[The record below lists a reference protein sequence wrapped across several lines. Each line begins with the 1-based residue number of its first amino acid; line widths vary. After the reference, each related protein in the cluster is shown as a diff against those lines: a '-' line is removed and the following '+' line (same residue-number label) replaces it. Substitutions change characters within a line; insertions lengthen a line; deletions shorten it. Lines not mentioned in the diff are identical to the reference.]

1 VSTRTSARTPASVR
15 TPIREHVPSVLV
27 AALSAA
33 FGVGLLQVT
42 GFMAAALAGDDV
54 TGSSRTVGVMLSIV
68 AIVFIVIAVYVS
80 AIITANTFATIVAGR
95 ARSIALLRLLGSSA
109 ASLRTSIAAEGLFV
123 GLVGTAIG
131 AAVGTG
137 VAFAL
142 GRIAI
147 AFGVVPEVNYGY
159 WDPVLIL
166 PLVGVIL
173 TTWAASWVG
182 SRPVLRVTPLQALG
196 GSQELSREETV
207 KRPGRNGLALV
218 LVIVGFGLLVL
229 GLAVGLAS
237 PLGVLIGLVGGILS
251 FTGIVFAADVIMPP
265 ALRLVGRLLGRSAA
279 ARLAAENALRH
290 PQRSSRAT
298 IGLVIGVTLLM
309 TFGVAMA
316 TWQQMLMAAQAA
328 MAEQAGAEV
337 TEGVDQ
343 MVTAMV
349 TIFSILIGFS
359 GIIAAVGLV
368 NNLSLSVLQRTR
380 ELGLLRALGFSV
392 QQLRRMI
399 LSESAQLTLTAVV
412 LGIVLGG
419 FYGWAGAQSLLGSLT
434 GGPGLV
440 FPSIPWVILAVVI
453 AGGAALTAIASWAP
467 SRRATRV
474 SPITALSVE

>member
-1 VSTRTSARTPASVR
+1 MSTRVKAPASVR
-15 TPIREHVPSVLV
+15 TPVREHLPSVLV

-42 GFMAAALAGDDV
+42 GFMAAAVTGDDV
-54 TGSSRTVGVMLSIV
+54 AGSSRTVGIMLSIV

-109 ASLRTSIAAEGLFV
+109 SSQRRSIATEGLFV
-123 GLVGTAIG
+123 GVVGTAIG

-147 AFGVVPEVNYGY
+147 GLEIVPEVSYGY

-166 PLVGVIL
+166 PVIGVIL
-173 TTWAASWVG
+173 TTWTASWVG
-182 SRPVLRVTPLQALG
+182 SRRVLSVTPLQALG
-196 GSQELSREETV
+196 GSEELSREEVV
-207 KRPGRNGLALV
+207 KRPGRNALALI
-218 LVIVGFGLLVL
+218 LTIAGFGFLMLGLLV
-229 GLAVGLAS
+229 GLANPV
-237 PLGVLIGLVGGILS
+237 GVLIGLVGGILS

-265 ALRLVGRLLGRSAA
+265 ALRLVGRVLGRSAA

-316 TWQQMLMAAQAA
+316 TWQQIILAAQAA
-328 MAEQAGAEV
+328 QPELYH
-337 TEGVDQ
+337 GVDQ
-343 MVTAMV
+343 IVTAMV

-412 LGIVLGG
+412 VGIVLGG
-419 FYGWAGAQSLLGSLT
+419 FYGWAGAQSMLGSLN
-434 GGPGLV
+434 GAPGFV
-440 FPSIPWVILAVVI
+440 FPAVPWVILAVVVV
-453 AGGAALTAIASWAP
+453 GGAALTAIASWAP
-467 SRRATRV
+467 TRRATRV
-474 SPITALSVE
+474 SPITALAVE

>member
-1 VSTRTSARTPASVR
+1 MSARTPASVR
-15 TPIREHVPSVLV
+15 TPVREHVPSVLV

-33 FGVGLLQVT
+33 FGVGLLQIT
-42 GFMAAALAGDDV
+42 GFMAAAIAGDDV
-54 TGSSRTVGVMLSIV
+54 AGSSRTVGVMLSIV

-109 ASLRTSIAAEGLFV
+109 SAQRTAIASEGLFV
-123 GLVGTAIG
+123 GVIGTAIG

-137 VAFAL
+137 AAVAL
-142 GRIAI
+142 GRVAI
-147 AFGVVPEVNYGY
+147 GLDIVPEVSYGY

-173 TTWAASWVG
+173 TTWVASWVG
-182 SRPVLRVTPLQALG
+182 SRRVLSVTPLQALG
-196 GSQELSREETV
+196 GSEELSREEAV
-207 KRPGRNGLALV
+207 KRPGRNALALV
-218 LVIVGFGLLVL
+218 LVIVGFGLLML
-229 GLAVGLAS
+229 GILVGLAN
-237 PLGVLIGLVGGILS
+237 PMGVLVGLVGGILS

-265 ALRLVGRLLGRSAA
+265 ALRLVGRMLGRSAA

-316 TWQQMLMAAQAA
+316 TWEQIILAAQAA
-328 MAEQAGAEV
+328 QPELYQGI
-337 TEGVDQ
+337 DQ
-343 MVTAMV
+343 MLTAMV

-399 LSESAQLTLTAVV
+399 LSESAQLTLTAVL

-419 FYGWAGAQSLLGSLT
+419 FYGWAGAQSMLGSLN
-434 GGPGLV
+434 GAPGLI
-440 FPSIPWVILAVVI
+440 FPAVPWVILAVVVG
-453 AGGAALTAIASWAP
+453 GGALLTAIASWAP
-467 SRRATRV
+467 TRRATRV
-474 SPITALSVE
+474 SPITALAVE

>member
-1 VSTRTSARTPASVR
+1 MSGAPASVR
-15 TPIREHVPSVLV
+15 TPLREHLPSVLV

-42 GFMAAALAGDDV
+42 GFMAAAIAGDDV
-54 TGSSRTVGVMLSIV
+54 TGSSSTAALLLQIV

-95 ARSIALLRLLGSSA
+95 ARSIALLRLLGST
-109 ASLRTSIAAEGLFV
+109 ASSQRTAIAAEGLFV
-123 GLVGTAIG
+123 GVAGTVIGGAI
-131 AAVGTG
+131 GTG
-137 VAFAL
+137 VAIVLGRVAIAL
-142 GRIAI
+142 GI
-147 AFGVVPEVNYGY
+147 VPEVSYGW

-173 TTWAASWVG
+173 TTWLASWVG
-182 SRPVLRVTPLQALG
+182 SRRVLSVTPLQALG
-196 GSQELSREETV
+196 GSEELSREEV
-207 KRPGRNGLALV
+207 IRRPGRNALALIG
-218 LVIVGFGLLVL
+218 VILGALLLLMGIV
-229 GLAVGLAS
+229 VGLAN
-237 PLGVLIGLVGGILS
+237 PAGVLIGLIGGIAS
-251 FTGIVFAADVIMPP
+251 FTGIVLAADRIMPP
-265 ALRLVGRLLGRSAA
+265 ALRLVGRLLGSSAP

-316 TWQQMLMAAQAA
+316 TWQQIILDAQASHPE
-328 MAEQAGAEV
+328 MMQ
-337 TEGVDQ
+337 GVDQ

-359 GIIAAVGLV
+359 GVIAAVGLV

-399 LSESAQLTLTAVV
+399 LSESAQLTFTAVV
-412 LGIVLGG
+412 LGVVLGT
-419 FYGWAGAQSLLGSLT
+419 FYGWAGAQSMLGWISDTPSLVV
-434 GGPGLV
+434 PAV
-440 FPSIPWVILAVVI
+440 PWVILAVVVG
-453 AGGAALTAIASWAP
+453 GGALITAIASWAP
-467 SRRATRV
+467 TRRATRV
-474 SPITALSVE
+474 SPITALAVE

>member
-1 VSTRTSARTPASVR
+1 MSVRTPASVR
-15 TPIREHVPSVLV
+15 TPVREHIPSVLV

-33 FGVGLLQVT
+33 FGVGLLQIT
-42 GFMAAALAGDDV
+42 GFMAASIAGDDV
-54 TGSSRTVGVMLSIV
+54 TGSSRTAGILLSIV

-109 ASLRTSIAAEGLFV
+109 NAQRTAIASEGLFV
-123 GLVGTAIG
+123 GVVGTVIGSAI
-131 AAVGTG
+131 GTG
-137 VAFAL
+137 VAIAL
-142 GRIAI
+142 ARIAI
-147 AFGVVPEVNYGY
+147 GLEIIPEVSYGF

-173 TTWAASWVG
+173 TTWVASWVG
-182 SRPVLRVTPLQALG
+182 SRRVLSVTPLQALG
-196 GSQELSREETV
+196 GSEELSREEAV
-207 KRPGRNGLALV
+207 KRPGRNALALV
-218 LVIVGFGLLVL
+218 LTIAGFGFLML
-229 GLAVGLAS
+229 GILVGLAN
-237 PLGVLIGLVGGILS
+237 PIGVLVGLMGGVLS

-265 ALRLVGRLLGRSAA
+265 ALRLVGRMLGRSAA

-316 TWQQMLMAAQAA
+316 TWQQIILAAQAA
-328 MAEQAGAEV
+328 QPELYQGI
-337 TEGVDQ
+337 DQ
-343 MVTAMV
+343 LITAMV

-399 LSESAQLTLTAVV
+399 LSESAQLTLTAVL

-419 FYGWAGAQSLLGSLT
+419 FYGWAGAQSLLGSIN
-434 GGPGLV
+434 GAPGLI
-440 FPSIPWVILAVVI
+440 FPAVPWVILAVVVG
-453 AGGAALTAIASWAP
+453 GGALLTALASWAP
-467 SRRATRV
+467 TRRATRV